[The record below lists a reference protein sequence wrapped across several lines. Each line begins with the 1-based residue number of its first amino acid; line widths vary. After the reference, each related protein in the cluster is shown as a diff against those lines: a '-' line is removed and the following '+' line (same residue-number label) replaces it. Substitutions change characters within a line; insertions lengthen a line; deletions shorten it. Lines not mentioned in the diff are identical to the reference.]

1 MVCFFFFIDYAL
13 SQAHLAMV
21 VSENLTALIES
32 SSSSSSTYTSTQRN
46 LCQQL
51 QARNVIC
58 VVSHHNQHH
67 RLLHTLLAESGS
79 SILAIYSADNIALA
93 QEDLQKIGMHVCMYE
108 GHVHIYCMY
117 LCVKY
122 KCFYLCMYVCELY
135 MHTLSVFRL
144 CMYVKNLLCIYCMYV
159 CMYVCTYVRLVP

>member
-21 VSENLTALIES
+21 VSENLTALIE

-93 QEDLQKIGMHVCMYE
+93 QEDLQKIGMHVCMY
-108 GHVHIYCMY
+108 V
-117 LCVKY
+117 CVLRSCTY
-122 KCFYLCMYVCELY
+122 ILYVFMCEVQMFLF
-135 MHTLSVFRL
+135 MH
-144 CMYVKNLLCIYCMYV
+144 V
-159 CMYVCTYVRLVP
+159 CM